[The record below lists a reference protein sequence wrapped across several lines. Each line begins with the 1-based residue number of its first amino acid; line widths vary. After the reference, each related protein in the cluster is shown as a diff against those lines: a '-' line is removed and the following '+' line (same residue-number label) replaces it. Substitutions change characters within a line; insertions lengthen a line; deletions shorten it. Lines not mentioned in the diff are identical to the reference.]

1 MVKQC
6 GILFIGL
13 CDSDAGRLTA
23 LRSLG
28 FRVGESEHL
37 PSTDE
42 LSHFQAVVVRALPGC
57 PLPMVGTRLRAKP
70 QFGRRALIALTVDGV
85 SDRDKR
91 EAKMSGFDQT
101 LADTCTA
108 RDIAAHILRLLRPFP
123 EFRCLLRAPNG
134 RRKAA

>member
-13 CDSDAGRLTA
+13 CGSDAGRLAA

-42 LSHFQAVVVRALPGC
+42 LTHFQAVIVRALPGC
-57 PLPMVGTRLRAKP
+57 PLPMVGTRLRAKRH
-70 QFGRRALIALTVDGV
+70 FGRRALIALTGPAYQIVT
-85 SDRDKR
+85 SAKR
-91 EAKMSGFDQT
+91 
-101 LADTCTA
+101 
-108 RDIAAHILRLLRPFP
+108 R
-123 EFRCLLRAPNG
+123 
-134 RRKAA
+134 